1 MGTAMVTTDIGVDG
15 VIITVGAEAVVII
28 TDGTEAAV
36 TVTGRLLLEGSGV
49 ITLLRLLRQASTFP
63 TRTSALRGVAPP
75 NEAVCRL
82 VELGERLKAER
93 LAREAAAPPPPKS
106 KDSKAKGK

>member
-1 MGTAMVTTDIGVDG
+1 MVTTDIGVDG

-49 ITLLRLLRQASTFP
+49 ITLLRLLRQASTLP
-63 TRTSALRGVAPP
+63 TRT
-75 NEAVCRL
+75 
-82 VELGERLKAER
+82 
-93 LAREAAAPPPPKS
+93 
-106 KDSKAKGK
+106 

>member
-15 VIITVGAEAVVII
+15 AIITVGAEDVVII

-49 ITLLRLLRQASTFP
+49 ITLLRLLRQASAFP
-63 TRTSALRGVAPP
+63 TRPPRPFGASLLRTKPSAGL
-75 NEAVCRL
+75 
-82 VELGERLKAER
+82 
-93 LAREAAAPPPPKS
+93 
-106 KDSKAKGK
+106 

>member
-1 MGTAMVTTDIGVDG
+1 MGTVMVTTDIAVDAA
-15 VIITVGAEAVVII
+15 IITVGAEGVVII

-36 TVTGRLLLEGSGV
+36 TVTGKLLLEGSGA
-49 ITLLRLLRQASTFP
+49 ITLLRQASTFP

>member
-36 TVTGRLLLEGSGV
+36 TVTGRPLLEGSGV
-49 ITLLRLLRQASTFP
+49 I
-63 TRTSALRGVAPP
+63 AL
-75 NEAVCRL
+75 
-82 VELGERLKAER
+82 
-93 LAREAAAPPPPKS
+93 
-106 KDSKAKGK
+106 